1 MIFTQYNVT
10 AFYVSC
16 IDIFALLATAFYIM
30 ILSGRAKMGNFVETL
45 GLYVGFS
52 MYSGWVTT
60 ATVLNILFCLKG
72 SGISEDKMDIDE
84 SIITCYLLWVITIV
98 YTLVSYYQEN
108 AVYGSVWIW
117 ALVAI
122 SNRQG
127 ELYPNIRNNINLIL
141 IVYFLFIICLVVYKC
156 YKRILANKIAEA
168 GTSIVSDAKKSLN

>member
-1 MIFTQYNVT
+1 
-10 AFYVSC
+10 
-16 IDIFALLATAFYIM
+16 M

-98 YTLVSYYQEN
+98 YTLVSYY
-108 AVYGSVWIW
+108 
-117 ALVAI
+117 
-122 SNRQG
+122 
-127 ELYPNIRNNINLIL
+127 
-141 IVYFLFIICLVVYKC
+141 
-156 YKRILANKIAEA
+156 
-168 GTSIVSDAKKSLN
+168 